1 MHFVQQ
7 HPQLVTM
14 LEQNPGSESARALR
28 NAVLTTA
35 PPVPAAPPPPP
46 ELNTV
51 LRDMQQAGA
60 GDPTIMHAIQ
70 ALMQQRLLQ
79 SQMPHPTL
87 APPAT
92 SFFAPSSATTNTTSM
107 PLHTIPMSLLKAAA
121 AAKNPAPA
129 SAAAPVDAGTFGSY
143 TRDGR
148 RLSAADEN
156 TVAALARLQHMQPPP
171 SPQMTAD
178 LLQRVGVLRLPA
190 ASQPV
195 PSTGAQVPGAMPS
208 LDAAALERLGHVQ
221 QPGSA
226 AQLATARPPQQD
238 TSHTQQLLQLLET
251 VARTGGRPL
260 RRQSSGQPNGATS
273 T

>member
-1 MHFVQQ
+1 MHLVQQ
-7 HPQLVTM
+7 NPQLVTM
-14 LEQNPGSESARALR
+14 LEQNPGSEEARALL
-28 NAVLTTA
+28 NAVLTTN
-35 PPVPAAPPPPP
+35 PPLPAAPPPAPDLP
-46 ELNTV
+46 SI

-79 SQMPHPTL
+79 SQVPNPTL

-92 SFFAPSSATTNTTSM
+92 SLFAPSSATPNTASL
-107 PLHTIPMSLLKAAA
+107 PLHTIPISLLKAAA
-121 AAKNPAPA
+121 AAKKP
-129 SAAAPVDAGTFGSY
+129 APVDSSTFGSY

-148 RLSAADEN
+148 RLSAADEG
-156 TVAALARLQHMQPPP
+156 TVAALARLQQMQPPP
-171 SPQMTAD
+171 QLTAD

-190 ASQPV
+190 TSQPV
-195 PSTGAQVPGAMPS
+195 PSTAAPAPGGMPS

-221 QPGSA
+221 QQPGSA
-226 AQLATARPPQQD
+226 AQLAAARPPPQD

-260 RRQSSGQPNGATS
+260 RRQSSGQPNGAAS